1 MSLSGR
7 GITTN
12 LWPADRC
19 HLLTCILS
27 EAVSLRLGTTIR
39 HLSGRCWKGFHGVRG
54 QGHAATVM
62 EVCELESSW
71 KTDEWIWTKTC
82 TNTYCTWETNWLG
95 SQGDG
100 FKGQG
105 HRNVC
110 WRRIAV
116 EDLVKIHFVAQI
128 LGKKCMRFENDSR
141 YRQGPSNDCYV
152 AFPRLNQGASRTWYH
167 ARRNCWYFGG
177 DLAPSRAVL
186 NIASLSW
193 PGKGNF
199 SIGLQRDEYVWDN
212 TGGTC
217 YRHFNSFFRVAA
229 TCWLLF
235 LQAAVQSFLKHEMS
249 WNKYMNEWINE
260 WINEWVSEWINRY

>member
-1 MSLSGR
+1 MSLSGW

-19 HLLTCILS
+19 HLLTCIS
-27 EAVSLRLGTTIR
+27 RVAVSLRLGMTIR
-39 HLSGRCWKGFHGVRG
+39 HLSGRCWKGFHGHGVKG
-54 QGHAATVM
+54 QGLAATVM
-62 EVCELESSW
+62 EVCGLESSW
-71 KTDEWIWTKTC
+71 KTEWIWTKTC

-116 EDLVKIHFVAQI
+116 EGLVKVHFVAQI
-128 LGKKCMRFENDSR
+128 LGKEKCVRFANDSR
-141 YRQGPSNDCYV
+141 FRQGPSNDCYV
-152 AFPRLNQGASRTWYH
+152 AFPRRSQGAPRSWYD

-186 NIASLSW
+186 NITSSSW
-193 PGKGNF
+193 PGRGNDNF
-199 SIGLQRDEYVWDN
+199 FVGLQRDEYVWDN
-212 TGGTC
+212 NRGTC
-217 YRHFNSFFRVAA
+217 YRHFNSLFRVTA
-229 TCWLLF
+229 TCWLYF
-235 LQAAVQSFLKHEMS
+235 CKLQCNHF
-249 WNKYMNEWINE
+249 
-260 WINEWVSEWINRY
+260 